1 MGRVSSKVALVTGA
15 ASGIGYATA
24 ELLLREGA
32 SVVMFDQNEALLHD
46 RAAALKTD
54 NVKTIHG
61 DVCREADV
69 AAGVAATIERFGKL
83 DIGVNCAGVGVAG
96 EILDMDAD
104 EWDRVMA
111 VDLRGVFLS
120 TKHEAR
126 AMKERGGAIVNIG
139 SAMGRQTAHG
149 SSAYCAAKAGV
160 EMFNRCAAMELAG
173 FKIRVCGIGPG
184 YIDTPLTPFPP
195 RIREFFERGI
205 PFGRAGRADE
215 VANAAL
221 FLASDEAS
229 WVTGDTLFVD
239 GGQLTREFPR
249 IHEMSW
255 E

>member
-1 MGRVSSKVALVTGA
+1 VSRVRNKVALVTGG
-15 ASGIGYATA
+15 ASGIGYATV
-24 ELLLREGA
+24 ERLLREGA
-32 SVVMFDQNEALLHD
+32 FVAIFDQNEALLD
-46 RAAALKTD
+46 RRAADLDTAK
-54 NVKTIHG
+54 VEAIYG
-61 DVCREADV
+61 DVRSEADV
-69 AAGVAATIERFGKL
+69 AGGVAAIIDRFGKL
-83 DIGVNCAGVGVAG
+83 DIGINCAGVGVAG
-96 EILDMDAD
+96 EVLHMNVDV
-104 EWDRVMA
+104 WDNVMA

-126 AMKERGGAIVNIG
+126 AMKESGGAIINIG

-160 EMFNRCAAMELAG
+160 EMFTRCAAMELAA

-195 RIREFFERGI
+195 RIREFFEQGI

-215 VANAAL
+215 VANAVL

-229 WVTGDTLFVD
+229 WVTGDMLFVD

-249 IHEMSW
+249 FHEMSW